1 MPIPD
6 LPLVSPETNHII
18 KHPAAFALQVLRAFN
33 ANQGLL
39 LAGAVEYY
47 TLLSIVP
54 LLILVVMG
62 LAHFVEQAALFETL
76 RRALEWVV
84 PGQSTALVRELAS
97 FLEHRAALG
106 WVLFGTLLFFSTLAF
121 RVLESAISVIFLH
134 RLATRKRSFFVS
146 MLFPLCYIV
155 FIAFALF
162 AGTVVLANLVAF
174 GQENLLVFGASWSLS
189 GLSKATL
196 YLIAVAVEILMISQ
210 SSASWPGGRTSI
222 RQALIGGATGGL
234 LWELSRHGLVWDFN
248 TLSQVNVF
256 YGSLTTAIVVLL
268 SFEIAATLLLV
279 GAQVIAEYEKIGGG
293 DVMAKVET
301 PIA

>member
-39 LAGAVEYY
+39 LAGAVAYY

-54 LLILVVMG
+54 LLILVVIG
-62 LAHFVEQAALFETL
+62 LSHFVEQAALFETL

-84 PGQSTALVRELAS
+84 QGQSVALVRELAA
-97 FLEHRAALG
+97 FLAHRAVLG

-134 RLATRKRSFFVS
+134 RLATRKRSLLVS
-146 MLFPLCYIV
+146 LAFPLCYIA

-162 AGTVVLANLVAF
+162 AGTVVLANLLAF
-174 GQENLLVFGASWSLS
+174 AGECGLWLAHYCDRGA
-189 GLSKATL
+189 
-196 YLIAVAVEILMISQ
+196 IEFRDCRHAVV
-210 SSASWPGGRTSI
+210 G
-222 RQALIGGATGGL
+222 GGAGDCGVRKNRRRPCGGQGGNARCVNFKVKH
-234 LWELSRHGLVWDFN
+234 WRGSRSKNGWNSAPMLEFVILQTSNPRRPSVGWDP
-248 TLSQVNVF
+248 
-256 YGSLTTAIVVLL
+256 VLP
-268 SFEIAATLLLV
+268 
-279 GAQVIAEYEKIGGG
+279 
-293 DVMAKVET
+293 KV
-301 PIA
+301 